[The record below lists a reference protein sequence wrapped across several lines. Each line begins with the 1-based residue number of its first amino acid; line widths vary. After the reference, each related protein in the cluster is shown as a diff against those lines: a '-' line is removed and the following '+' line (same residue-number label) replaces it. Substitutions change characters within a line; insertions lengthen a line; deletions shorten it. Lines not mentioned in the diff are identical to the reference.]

1 MARKGGQRG
10 RVWRLPGA
18 RSEVRESL
26 LALLGLTEEAVV
38 RVPDKGDPRRSHV
51 TVEVTLEEREW
62 LDRASQ
68 ELGLSASAVGS
79 RMVRLAIRALIL
91 HRRLLPAELPFEPGE
106 GEQPWLDE
114 ALGEA
119 LAVPLAERLAP
130 WLDALPD
137 EVLGEIE
144 SALAAARARRAGRD
158 G

>member
-114 ALGEA
+114 ALDA
-119 LAVPLAERLAP
+119 LDAPLGERLGP

-137 EVLGEIE
+137 EVLGELE
-144 SALAAARARRAGRD
+144 AALAAARARREGRD